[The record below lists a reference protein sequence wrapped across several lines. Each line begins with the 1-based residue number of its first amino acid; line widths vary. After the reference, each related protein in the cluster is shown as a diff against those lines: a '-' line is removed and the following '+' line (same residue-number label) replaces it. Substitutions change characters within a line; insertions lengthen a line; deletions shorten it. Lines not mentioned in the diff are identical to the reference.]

1 MAVMFA
7 DEHSLTLQGNE
18 EYIYTKHNPTEKQL
32 LSQAYFALIRARD
45 L

>member
-1 MAVMFA
+1 MHVMFA

-32 LSQAYFALIRARD
+32 LS
-45 L
+45 